1 MQRRII
7 MSRLP
12 IIDPEKSTGKAHEL
26 LTAVQKKLGLVP
38 NMTRVMV
45 NSPAVLEAY
54 IAFSGALDGG
64 SLNAK
69 IRERIALGTAEAN
82 QCNYC
87 LSAHSTIG
95 KLVGL
100 SDAEV
105 LESRR
110 GQAADVKPAAALQLS
125 RALVEKRGAVSE
137 ADVDAARKG
146 GLTDGEIAEVV
157 ALTALNIFTNYFNT
171 AFQVEG
177 LSGRETTG
185 GCSSLKAGA
194 HRERLKNYD

>member
-1 MQRRII
+1 

-26 LTAVQKKLGLVP
+26 LKAIQKKLGLVP

-54 IAFSGALDGG
+54 IGFSSALDGG
-64 SLNAK
+64 NLNAK

-82 QCNYC
+82 QCDYC

-100 SDAEV
+100 NEAEIF
-105 LESRR
+105 ESRR
-110 GQAADVKPAAALQLS
+110 AQAADAKPAAALQFS
-125 RALVEKRGAVSE
+125 RLLVEKRGAVSE
-137 ADVDAARKG
+137 ADVDAVRKV
-146 GLTDGEIAEVV
+146 GLTNGEIAEVV

-171 AFQVEG
+171 AFQVDVG
-177 LSGRETTG
+177 FPVVKPLAAAAR
-185 GCSSLKAGA
+185 
-194 HRERLKNYD
+194 

>member
-1 MQRRII
+1 MA
-7 MSRLP
+7 RLP
-12 IIDPEKSTGKAHEL
+12 IIDPEKSTGKTHEL

-45 NSPAVLEAY
+45 NSPAVLAAY
-54 IAFSGALDGG
+54 IGFSSALDGG

-69 IRERIALGTAEAN
+69 IRESIALGTAEAN
-82 QCNYC
+82 QCDYC

-95 KLVGL
+95 ELVGL
-100 SDAEV
+100 NEAEI

-110 GQAADVKPAAALQLS
+110 AQATDAKPAAALRFS

-137 ADVDAARKG
+137 ADLEAARKG
-146 GLTDGEIAEVV
+146 GLANGEIAEVV

-171 AFQVEG
+171 AFQVD
-177 LSGRETTG
+177 LDFPVVKPLAATAR
-185 GCSSLKAGA
+185 
-194 HRERLKNYD
+194 

>member
-1 MQRRII
+1 MA
-7 MSRLP
+7 RLP
-12 IIDPEKSTGKAHEL
+12 IIDPVNSTGKAHDL
-26 LTAVQKKLGLVP
+26 LDAVQKKLGLAP
-38 NMTRVMV
+38 NMTRVMA

-69 IRERIALGTAEAN
+69 IRERIALGTAEVN
-82 QCNYC
+82 RCDYC

-100 SDAEV
+100 NESEI
-105 LESRR
+105 LESRQ
-110 GQAADVKPAAALQLS
+110 GHAADGKPAAALRFS
-125 RALVEKRGAVSE
+125 RALVERRGAVSE

-146 GLTDGEIAEVV
+146 GLTNGEIAEVV

-171 AFQVEG
+171 AFQVDVDFPVAKP
-177 LSGRETTG
+177 L
-185 GCSSLKAGA
+185 GA
-194 HRERLKNYD
+194 AAR

>member
-1 MQRRII
+1 MA
-7 MSRLP
+7 RLP
-12 IIDPEKSTGKAHEL
+12 IINPEKSTGKAHEL

-54 IAFSGALDGG
+54 IGFSGVLDGG

-69 IRERIALGTAEAN
+69 TRERIALGAAEAN
-82 QCNYC
+82 QCDYC
-87 LSAHSTIG
+87 LSAHSIIG

-100 SDAEV
+100 NEAEI
-105 LESRR
+105 LDSRR
-110 GQAADVKPAAALQLS
+110 ARSTDSKSAAALQFS
-125 RALVEKRGAVSE
+125 HQVIEKRGAVSE
-137 ADVDAARKG
+137 VDVEAAHKG

-171 AFQVEG
+171 AFQVDIDFPVV
-177 LSGRETTG
+177 
-185 GCSSLKAGA
+185 KALA
-194 HRERLKNYD
+194 AATR

>member
-1 MQRRII
+1 MA
-7 MSRLP
+7 RLP
-12 IIDPEKSTGKAHEL
+12 IIDPEKASGKTHEL

-54 IAFSGALDGG
+54 IGFSSALDGG
-64 SLNAK
+64 NLNAK

-82 QCNYC
+82 QCDYC
-87 LSAHSTIG
+87 LSAHSAIG

-100 SDAEV
+100 NEAEI

-110 GQAADVKPAAALQLS
+110 AQATDAKPAAALRFS
-125 RALVEKRGAVSE
+125 RALVEKRGTVTE
-137 ADVDAARKG
+137 ADLDAARKG
-146 GLTDGEIAEVV
+146 GLANGEIAEVV

-171 AFQVEG
+171 AFQVDVDFPVVKP
-177 LSGRETTG
+177 LVATAR
-185 GCSSLKAGA
+185 
-194 HRERLKNYD
+194 

>member
-1 MQRRII
+1 

-110 GQAADVKPAAALQLS
+110 GQAADVKLAAALQLS

-171 AFQVEG
+171 AFQVDVDFPVVKP
-177 LSGRETTG
+177 LAAAAR
-185 GCSSLKAGA
+185 
-194 HRERLKNYD
+194 

>member
-1 MQRRII
+1 

-12 IIDPEKSTGKAHEL
+12 IIDLEKSTGKAHEL

-110 GQAADVKPAAALQLS
+110 AQAADVKPAAALQLS

-137 ADVDAARKG
+137 ADVDAARKA

-171 AFQVEG
+171 AFQVDVDFPVVTP
-177 LSGRETTG
+177 LAAAAR
-185 GCSSLKAGA
+185 
-194 HRERLKNYD
+194 